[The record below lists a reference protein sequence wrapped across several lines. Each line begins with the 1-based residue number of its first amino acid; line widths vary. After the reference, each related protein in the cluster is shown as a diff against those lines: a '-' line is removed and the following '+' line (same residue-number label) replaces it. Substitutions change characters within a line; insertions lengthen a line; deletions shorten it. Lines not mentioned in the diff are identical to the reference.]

1 MFNVRLSAIGDPKK
15 CTRPTVCSQPLP
27 SHFSPAFTLAAFF
40 SAAYFCIC
48 ACSAAHAAGP
58 PGKVASI
65 ACMAPEAPL
74 KERCESVQCFHWKIS
89 FSFQERMTGLPSFSP
104 QSLQ

>member
-1 MFNVRLSAIGDPKK
+1 
-15 CTRPTVCSQPLP
+15 
-27 SHFSPAFTLAAFF
+27 
-40 SAAYFCIC
+40 
-48 ACSAAHAAGP
+48 
-58 PGKVASI
+58 
-65 ACMAPEAPL
+65 MAPEAPL